1 MISPAG
7 AAANTARDAGAIVV
21 AVGGMY
27 HESVLRAARLLQSH
41 AEGGVIAVTVL
52 EPPPTTL
59 VGGEPLL
66 IAPEYLDE
74 RRGELR
80 AELAT
85 RLGRF
90 GGAATSWHTVVLDG
104 ETAVALTDYV
114 RAVRGSLLVMGLGR
128 HGALDRVF
136 GTETALR
143 AVRLAPCA
151 VLAVHP
157 DLDAPFN
164 DVVVATD
171 FSGASA
177 YAGQQALTLLGP
189 GATLHVVHVWQ
200 PTSNAD
206 AKTTAAD
213 DTYRRSLDD
222 RFARFAALVPVPV
235 GVEMRFEVREGRA
248 ADRVL
253 DYAAAHHAD
262 LIVAGRHGL
271 NAFERLVVGSQTT
284 AMLRGAARSI
294 LIVPEPPQP
303 LRDRLRLAL
312 TGLTRSTDAG
322 EWGVQLDD
330 FTVRNSGRLAT
341 LEAEDLL
348 FAAKVLET
356 GFVFLEVSYDSASKR
371 IVLTLGDA
379 DRDQHRV
386 TRLIGS
392 VDSIEMTA
400 RPDGRDLCLRIAHGG
415 GHTLLTFND
424 G

>member
-1 MISPAG
+1 
-7 AAANTARDAGAIVV
+7 
-21 AVGGMY
+21 
-27 HESVLRAARLLQSH
+27 
-41 AEGGVIAVTVL
+41 
-52 EPPPTTL
+52 
-59 VGGEPLL
+59 
-66 IAPEYLDE
+66 
-74 RRGELR
+74 
-80 AELAT
+80 
-85 RLGRF
+85 
-90 GGAATSWHTVVLDG
+90 
-104 ETAVALTDYV
+104 
-114 RAVRGSLLVMGLGR
+114 
-128 HGALDRVF
+128 
-136 GTETALR
+136 
-143 AVRLAPCA
+143 
-151 VLAVHP
+151 
-157 DLDAPFN
+157 
-164 DVVVATD
+164 
-171 FSGASA
+171 
-177 YAGQQALTLLGP
+177 
-189 GATLHVVHVWQ
+189 
-200 PTSNAD
+200 
-206 AKTTAAD
+206 
-213 DTYRRSLDD
+213 
-222 RFARFAALVPVPV
+222 
-235 GVEMRFEVREGRA
+235 MRFEVREGRA

-371 IVLTLGDA
+371 IVLTLGDP